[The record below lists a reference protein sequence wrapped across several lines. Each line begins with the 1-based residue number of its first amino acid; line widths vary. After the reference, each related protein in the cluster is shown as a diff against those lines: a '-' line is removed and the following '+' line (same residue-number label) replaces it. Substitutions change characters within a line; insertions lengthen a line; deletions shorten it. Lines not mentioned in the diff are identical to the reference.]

1 MFSLF
6 ISSASFSTSFI
17 LRLTLFNTSCKV
29 SIFNSFGFISDLLS
43 EAKHLQF
50 ATLGSVWKFMNQRAS
65 SCDTPIVHPIKID
78 FWGSK
83 IENSTMHKFLKISKK
98 KRLSRNLESLKT
110 KKVCL
115 LFFEKTIDKFG
126 V

>member
-1 MFSLF
+1 
-6 ISSASFSTSFI
+6 
-17 LRLTLFNTSCKV
+17 
-29 SIFNSFGFISDLLS
+29 
-43 EAKHLQF
+43 
-50 ATLGSVWKFMNQRAS
+50 MNQRAS

-126 V
+126 A